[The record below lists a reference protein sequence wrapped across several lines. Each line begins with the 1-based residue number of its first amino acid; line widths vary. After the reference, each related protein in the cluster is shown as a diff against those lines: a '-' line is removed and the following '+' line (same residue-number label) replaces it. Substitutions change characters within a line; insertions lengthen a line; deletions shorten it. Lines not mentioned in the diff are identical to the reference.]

1 MIVLRLSGG
10 VEFCNMLNKIRNI
23 KYGDKNKKKRA
34 CAGMGGVLNTL
45 SLFSMISLFPLLFFS
60 SLVKSTK
67 LLGFVKERPV
77 AL

>member
-45 SLFSMISLFPLLFFS
+45 SLFSMISLFSLLFY

>member
-23 KYGDKNKKKRA
+23 KYGDKNKKR
-34 CAGMGGVLNTL
+34 GYVQVWGVFNAL
-45 SLFSMISLFPLLFFS
+45 SLFSMISLFSLLFY

-67 LLGFVKERPV
+67 LLGFAKERPI

>member
-1 MIVLRLSGG
+1 MIILRLSGG
-10 VEFCNMLNKIRNI
+10 VKFCNMLNKIRNI
-23 KYGDKNKKKRA
+23 KYGDKNKKR
-34 CAGMGGVLNTL
+34 GYVQVWGVFNAL

>member
-45 SLFSMISLFPLLFFS
+45 SLFSMISLFSLLFY

-67 LLGFVKERPV
+67 LLGFAKERPI

>member
-23 KYGDKNKKKRA
+23 KYGDKNKKR
-34 CAGMGGVLNTL
+34 GYVQVWGVFNAL